1 MPIILPSQLPLRIG
15 PDRREACANEPALL
29 RCRHIAFLSR
39 PYVFCAPVL
48 KGRPIRHW
56 QVVVICPSRE
66 LYFWRPQTGAGVC
79 GAAAGL
85 DRTAEPAAAAIG
97 PTLQK
102 ALAMLLLAGRS
113 ASRLLEG
120 DPSRGRRHQPGY
132 RD

>member
-1 MPIILPSQLPLRIG
+1 
-15 PDRREACANEPALL
+15 LL

-66 LYFWRPQTGAGVC
+66 LRFG
-79 GAAAGL
+79 
-85 DRTAEPAAAAIG
+85 D
-97 PTLQK
+97 PTPVRESVERRLVWIELLSERLLPSAPPLQK
-102 ALAMLLLAGRS
+102 TLAMLLAGRS